1 MSTLQLSDCS
11 VFTGGT
17 LVGGDAE
24 FNSVG
29 IDTRNSLVGSVYF
42 AISGENFD
50 GHQFVVEAVE
60 AGAVAVVVEHDCGVD
75 VPQLIVRNTRKAMA
89 SIAQLWRRQFD
100 VRIAALT
107 GSNGK
112 TTLKEMVASILS
124 LEGEVLAT
132 KGNLNNDIGVPLTL
146 FNLNDTHRFAVVEL
160 GANAPGEIASLA
172 AMVEP
177 HVAVVSNVGPAHLEG
192 FGTLQGVANAKGEI
206 YEHLPDDGIALINI
220 DEFAASEWAARTAK
234 GEIQRFG
241 FLAKDGSD
249 FLGEALT
256 GQVLKVSH
264 QGESREIRVP
274 LLGQHNL
281 RNALAAVAVAK
292 AMGASWDSI
301 VSGLE
306 QVKPVAGRLVEHE
319 VGGVRVIDDTYN
331 ANPGSVEVALELL
344 GGYDSARWFVLG
356 TMAELGNQAE
366 EMHAKTGKQAAALGV
381 DKFACVGEFAVA
393 ARRGF
398 GPKGMAFE
406 QHDELLIALQAQ
418 VKPGDT
424 VLIKGS
430 RSAGMEKVVS
440 YLLENIGGHST

>member
-1 MSTLQLSDCS
+1 MNSLCLSDCS

-24 FNSVG
+24 FSSVE
-29 IDTRNSLVGSVYF
+29 IDTRKSMSGAVFF

-50 GHQFVVEAVE
+50 GHQFVVDAVE

-89 SIAQLWRRQFD
+89 GIAQLWRRQFD

-146 FNLNDTHRFAVVEL
+146 FGLNDKHRFAVVEL
-160 GANAPGEIASLA
+160 GANAPGEIGYLAS
-172 AMVEP
+172 MVEP
-177 HVAVVSNVGPAHLEG
+177 HVVVVNNVGPAHLEG
-192 FGTLQGVANAKGEI
+192 FGTLQGVADAKGEI
-206 YEHLPDDGIALINI
+206 YEHLRDDGIALVNV
-220 DEFAASEWAARTAK
+220 DEFAASEWVERTSK
-234 GEIQRFG
+234 GEIVRFG
-241 FLAKDGSD
+241 FTSVDGVD
-249 FLGEALT
+249 
-256 GQVLKVSH
+256 V
-264 QGESREIRVP
+264 QGESLGSQLLKVTHDGEAREIKVS

-281 RNALAAVAVAK
+281 RNALTAVAVAK

-301 VSGLE
+301 VEGLE
-306 QVKPVAGRLVEHE
+306 RVKPVAGRLVEHQ

-366 EMHAKTGKQAAALGV
+366 EMHAKSGRQAAALGV
-381 DKFACVGEFAVA
+381 DRFACVGEFAVA

-398 GPKGMAFE
+398 GPKGMAFD
-406 QHDELLIALQAQ
+406 QHDELMKELQARLF
-418 VKPGDT
+418 VG
-424 VLIKGS
+424 
-430 RSAGMEKVVS
+430 
-440 YLLENIGGHST
+440 